1 MNPIKSS
8 EIEIKSK
15 DDFESIR
22 TSQRRLRALEGAV
35 LGTLCGLILFLL
47 GVNELVRKDLF
58 QDIFVVPAL
67 VGCALSVS
75 PLRKFF
81 RIMTAGL
88 VCALF
93 IVGYTPLAPRLQ
105 LQLLRKDAL
114 AKAPA
119 VVVLSTY
126 LQSDGTLN
134 SAAQERVM
142 QGYILLKRN
151 WANRL
156 VLTANATD
164 FGSQAPAIQ
173 NQMKNLGLDAFPV
186 DVVGHVRD
194 THDEALAVAQLA
206 KERSWSHHL
215 SHAPYAYAPSRRSLR
230 ESRIA
235 SHLFALCGGRIRYVA
250 PHHPKRKVALFSIL
264 AARDSRHRH
273 LSDAG
278 MDVKALPALKFF
290 NSCRDSLLQP
300 ANSLWKDSSP
310 SSSQLA
316 KRVLHSLN

>member
-8 EIEIKSK
+8 EIEIKSS

-81 RIMTAGL
+81 RIVTAGL
-88 VCALF
+88 ICALF

-206 KERSWSHHL
+206 KERGW
-215 SHAPYAYAPSRRSLR
+215 
-230 ESRIA
+230 SRIILVTHPMHMRRA
-235 SHLFALCGGRIRYVA
+235 AGVFEKAGLQVICSPCAEGEFDMLLLTTPNGR
-250 PHHPKRKVALFSIL
+250 
-264 AARDSRHRH
+264 
-273 LSDAG
+273 
-278 MDVKALPALKFF
+278 
-290 NSCRDSLLQP
+290 
-300 ANSLWKDSSP
+300 
-310 SSSQLA
+310 
-316 KRVLHSLN
+316 LHSFRYWLHETVGIAIYRMRGWM

>member
-1 MNPIKSS
+1 MNPVKSS
-8 EIEIKSK
+8 EIEIKPN
-15 DDFESIR
+15 DDLKSIR
-22 TSQRRLRALEGAV
+22 ASQRRLRALEGAV

-58 QDIFVVPAL
+58 QDIFVIPAL
-67 VGCALSVS
+67 VGCGLSVS
-75 PLRKFF
+75 PLRKLFWA
-81 RIMTAGL
+81 MTAGL
-88 VCALF
+88 VCAFF

-105 LQLLRKDAL
+105 QQLLRKDAL

-134 SAAQERVM
+134 SAAQERTM
-142 QGYILLKRN
+142 QGYILLKQD

-173 NQMKNLGLDAFPV
+173 SQMAKLGLNSFPV

-206 KERSWSHHL
+206 KERGW
-215 SHAPYAYAPSRRSLR
+215 P
-230 ESRIA
+230 
-235 SHLFALCGGRIRYVA
+235 
-250 PHHPKRKVALFSIL
+250 
-264 AARDSRHRH
+264 
-273 LSDAG
+273 
-278 MDVKALPALKFF
+278 
-290 NSCRDSLLQP
+290 
-300 ANSLWKDSSP
+300 
-310 SSSQLA
+310 
-316 KRVLHSLN
+316 RVLLVTHPMHMRRAAGVFEKAGLQVICSPCAEGEFDMQLLTTPNGRLHSFRYWLHETVGIAIYRMRGWM